1 MASNILEFTSDGFE
15 ALKLVAGLSWR
26 RNLKAW
32 VQVPFG
38 IVLILLAC
46 FGVNSLIGLSS
57 VSFPASVA
65 CLILLFVI
73 LNIVDL
79 VIGHQRTR
87 ALISVIDI
95 PSGWAL
101 RYINLFFTPSFV
113 LLPLS
118 DSISATEVGK
128 IIAVFLIGFLVM
140 FTITAWLVRGLQ
152 ILVGSSKRAIIERAE
167 EMGAENDAIPLAV
180 LNNRNLTSTNTISPI
195 QEQEPVVTRNT
206 RDPRDS
212 SETESPPPETVV
224 STKTVEQ
231 DPLPLTRAQIWA
243 AFINRNLDLLTYSIM
258 FLFIG
263 IPVYYA
269 TGYAM
274 PVQLTFN
281 VLAYFAAQ
289 SLPVRWK
296 QFLHPVLLSSGIT
309 ILGIW
314 ILGLIRGDNLYEIL
328 EVYKTDTKYLA
339 YWKGEKNL
347 PLPGAGDIFNSVL
360 DASIVSLALPMFQ
373 YRHEL
378 KSHFIPITIPSVVL
392 AVASLFGYP
401 PLCYSIGI
409 SPPIAIS
416 FSVRSLTLALATPAA
431 SNLGGNL
438 NAAAA
443 LAIMSGILGVLLG
456 KRLLQLLKIR
466 PDDYITIGVAMGGN
480 ASAIGTA
487 LLLVSDPRAA
497 ALSSL
502 SMSLFGIVTLALTS
516 VPPVVAVVRGLVGGL

>member
-1 MASNILEFTSDGFE
+1 MAPNIREFTSDGFE
-15 ALKLVAGLSWR
+15 ALKLVARLSWR

-32 VQVPFG
+32 IQVPFG
-38 IVLILLAC
+38 VVLILLAC
-46 FGVNSLIGLSS
+46 FGVNALIGLSS

-65 CLILLFVI
+65 CLILLFFI
-73 LNIVDL
+73 LNIIDL
-79 VIGHQRTR
+79 LIGHQKTR
-87 ALISVIDI
+87 ALVSVIDI

-101 RYINLFFTPSFV
+101 RYINVFFTPSFV

-118 DSISATEVGK
+118 DSITAAEVGK
-128 IIAVFLIGFLVM
+128 IIGVFLIGFLVM
-140 FTITAWLVRGLQ
+140 FAVTAWLVRGLQ
-152 ILVGSSKRAIIERAE
+152 ILLGSSKRAIIERAE

-180 LNNRNLTSTNTISPI
+180 SSNTNFPSTDSVSPI
-195 QEQEPVVTRNT
+195 QEQEPAVVRDS

-212 SETESPPPETVV
+212 PETESPPPEPV
-224 STKTVEQ
+224 SNTIAVEQ
-231 DPLPLTRAQIWA
+231 EPLPLTRAQIWA
-243 AFINRNLDLLTYSIM
+243 AFINRNLDILTYSVI

-309 ILGIW
+309 IIGIW
-314 ILGLIRGDNLYEIL
+314 ILGLIRGNNLN
-328 EVYKTDTKYLA
+328 EVLGAYRTNTKYIA
-339 YWKGEKNL
+339 YWDGERNL

-378 KSHFIPITIPSVVL
+378 KTHFVPITIPSVVL
-392 AVASLFGYP
+392 AIASLFGYP

-409 SPPIAIS
+409 SPPISLS

-431 SNLGGNL
+431 SNLGGNT

-443 LAIMSGILGVLLG
+443 LAIMSGIFGVLIG
-456 KRLLQLLKIR
+456 HRLLSLLKIR
-466 PDDYITIGVAMGGN
+466 ADDYITIGVAMGGN
-480 ASAIGTA
+480 ASAIATA
-487 LLLVSDPRAA
+487 LLLASDPRAA

-516 VPPVVAVVRGLVGGL
+516 VPPVVEIIRGLVGL

>member
-1 MASNILEFTSDGFE
+1 MAPKIPEFISDGFE
-15 ALKLVAGLSWR
+15 ALKLVARLSWR
-26 RNLKAW
+26 RNVKAW
-32 VQVPFG
+32 IQVPFG

-46 FGVNSLIGLSS
+46 FGINALIGLSS

-65 CLILLFVI
+65 CLILLFLI
-73 LNIVDL
+73 LNLIDL

-87 ALISVIDI
+87 ALVSIIDI
-95 PSGWAL
+95 PAGWAL

-118 DSISATEVGK
+118 DSITATEVGK
-128 IIAVFLIGFLVM
+128 IIGVFLVGFLVM
-140 FTITAWLVRGLQ
+140 FAITAWLVRGLQ
-152 ILVGSSKRAIIERAE
+152 ILVGSTKRAITERAE

-180 LNNRNLTSTNTISPI
+180 SSNTNFTSTDTISPI
-195 QEQEPVVTRNT
+195 QEQELAVIRDA
-206 RDPRDS
+206 RDPRES
-212 SETESPPPETVV
+212 PETESPPPEAIS
-224 STKTVEQ
+224 STTQVQQE
-231 DPLPLTRAQIWA
+231 PLPLTRAQMWA
-243 AFINRNLDLLTYSIM
+243 AFINRNLDLLTYSVM

-314 ILGLIRGDNLYEIL
+314 ILGLVKGNNLDEIL
-328 EVYKTDTKYLA
+328 RDYKTNTKYIA
-339 YWKGEKNL
+339 YWDGEGNL

-392 AVASLFGYP
+392 AIASLFGYP
-401 PLCYSIGI
+401 PLCYSLGI
-409 SPPIAIS
+409 SPPISLS

-431 SNLGGNL
+431 TNLGGNT

-443 LAIMSGILGVLLG
+443 LAIMSGILGVLIG
-456 KRLLQLLKIR
+456 QRLLTFLKIR

-480 ASAIGTA
+480 ASAIATA

-516 VPPVVAVVRGLVGGL
+516 VPSVVDIIRGLVGL

>member
-1 MASNILEFTSDGFE
+1 MTPNIRECTSDGFE
-15 ALKLVAGLSWR
+15 ALTLVARLSWR
-26 RNLKAW
+26 SNLKAW

-46 FGVNSLIGLSS
+46 FGVHALIGLSS

-65 CLILLFVI
+65 CLILLFLL
-73 LNIVDL
+73 LNAVDL
-79 VIGHQRTR
+79 VNGHQRTR
-87 ALISVIDI
+87 ALVSVIDV
-95 PSGWAL
+95 PAGWAL

-118 DSISATEVGK
+118 DYITAAEVGK
-128 IIAVFLIGFLVM
+128 IIGVFLVGFLVM
-140 FTITAWLVRGLQ
+140 FAVTAWLVRGLQ
-152 ILVGSSKRAIIERAE
+152 ILVGSSKRAITERAE
-167 EMGAENDAIPLAV
+167 EMGAENDAIPLA
-180 LNNRNLTSTNTISPI
+180 LSNNANFTSTDTTSPI
-195 QEQEPVVTRNT
+195 QEQEPVVTRDAS
-206 RDPRDS
+206 DPRS
-212 SETESPPPETVV
+212 SPETESPPPEVV
-224 STKTVEQ
+224 SSTITVQ
-231 DPLPLTRAQIWA
+231 QVSLPLTRSQIWA
-243 AFINRNLDLLTYSIM
+243 ALINRNLDILTYSFM

-274 PVQLTFN
+274 PIQLTFN

-309 ILGIW
+309 IIGIW
-314 ILGLIRGDNLYEIL
+314 ILGLLRGNKIDEIL
-328 EVYKTDTKYLA
+328 GAYKTDTKYIA
-339 YWKGEKNL
+339 YWDGEKNL

-378 KSHFIPITIPSVVL
+378 KSHFIPIIIPSVAL
-392 AVASLFGYP
+392 AVASLFAYP
-401 PLCYSIGI
+401 PLCLSLGI
-409 SPPIAIS
+409 SPPISLS

-431 SNLGGNL
+431 SNLGANL

-443 LAIMSGILGVLLG
+443 LAIMSGILGVLIG
-456 KRLLQLLKIR
+456 QRLLALLRVR

-480 ASAIGTA
+480 ASAIATA
-487 LLLVSDPRAA
+487 LLLASDPRAA
-497 ALSSL
+497 ALGSL
-502 SMSLFGIVTLALTS
+502 SMSLFGIVTLVLTS
-516 VPPVVAVVRGLVGGL
+516 VPPVVEIVRGMVGL